1 MSLAF
6 YMDEQVPQQ
15 ITAGLRLRGIDV
27 LTVQEDGR
35 AGTPDPLVLNR
46 AAQLQRL
53 MVSRDQDFLIEA
65 SQRQATGVYF
75 PGVIYA
81 HQQQVS
87 IGDCIRNLEL
97 IAKAG
102 SPEEF
107 ANQVIYLPL

>member
-6 YMDEQVPQQ
+6 YMDEQVPKQ
-15 ITAGLRLRGIDV
+15 ITEGLRLRGIDV

-35 AGTPDPLVLNR
+35 AGTPDPSVFDR
-46 AAQLQRL
+46 ATELQRL

-65 SQRQATGVYF
+65 NQRQATGIYF

-87 IGDCIRNLEL
+87 MGDCIRNLEL
-97 IAKAG
+97 IARAG
-102 SPEEF
+102 RPEEF
-107 ANQVIYLPL
+107 INQVIYLPL